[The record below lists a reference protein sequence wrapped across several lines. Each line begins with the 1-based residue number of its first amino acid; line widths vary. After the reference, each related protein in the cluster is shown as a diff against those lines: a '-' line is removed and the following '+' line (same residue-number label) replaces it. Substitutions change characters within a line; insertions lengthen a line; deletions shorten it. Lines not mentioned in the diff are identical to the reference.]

1 MKIKEIK
8 LSDYGHND
16 SCVEAKDGEKVYPL
30 IKQAINEDFQVK
42 LIFSDI
48 KTLTTAFLNTAIGQI
63 YGEFSEEEVKAHMSV
78 GEISNAQAITL
89 KRVIDTAKQ
98 FYNNPDA
105 LQNSINDILDE

>member
-1 MKIKEIK
+1 METKEIK
-8 LSDYGHND
+8 LSNFGHNG
-16 SCVEAKDGEKVYPL
+16 SCVEAKDGENVYPI
-30 IKQAINEDFQVK
+30 IKQAINDDSRVK
-42 LIFSDI
+42 LLFSDI

-63 YGEFSEEEVKAHMSV
+63 YGEFSEEIVKAHLSV

>member
-8 LSDYGHND
+8 LSEYGHND
-16 SCVEAKDGEKVYPL
+16 SCVEAKDGENVYPL

-42 LIFSDI
+42 LLFSDI

-63 YGEFSEEEVKAHMSV
+63 YGEFSEEEVKSHLSV
-78 GEISNAQAITL
+78 DEISNAQAITL

-98 FYNNPDA
+98 YYNNPDA

>member
-8 LSDYGHND
+8 LSGFGHNN

-30 IKQAINEDFQVK
+30 IKQAIDENFKVK
-42 LIFSDI
+42 LLFSDI

-63 YGEFSEEEVKAHMSV
+63 YGEFSEEDVKSHLSV
-78 GEISNAQAITL
+78 DDITNAQAITL

-105 LQNSINDILDE
+105 LQNSIDDILDE